1 MTFESAVL
9 EFTDRFLSDRTHR
22 LIVAPALAD
31 LQFAEGSGRLHRLAN
46 RVAVIRAIAGGLRD
60 DLAGVSG
67 AFALLAVVPACY
79 YLTMLVL
86 FVNFFATLT
95 GPGVVTALVIVGV
108 LSVGPAVIC
117 VWPERRAVSRAD

>member
-9 EFTDRFLSDRTHR
+9 EFTDRFLSDRSHR

-31 LQFAEGSGRLHRLAN
+31 LQFAGSGGRRHQLAN

-86 FVNFFATLT
+86 FVNFFTTLS
-95 GPGVVTALVIVGV
+95 GPGVVAALVIVAV

-117 VWPERRAVSRAD
+117 VWPERRAVPRAD

>member
-1 MTFESAVL
+1 MTFENAVL

-31 LQFAEGSGRLHRLAN
+31 LQFADRGGRLHRLAN

-86 FVNFFATLT
+86 FVNFFTTLT
-95 GPGVVTALVIVGV
+95 GPGVAAALVIVGV
-108 LSVGPAVIC
+108 LSFGPAVIC
-117 VWPERRAVSRAD
+117 VWPERRAVQRAD

>member
-95 GPGVVTALVIVGV
+95 GPGVVAALVIVGV

-117 VWPERRAVSRAD
+117 VWPERRAVQRAD